1 MCNQMAWGRVNE
13 VEQSCFKFGVY
24 WIKVPPPKVCPRK
37 GVHGGGSQPWGN
49 SPSTDTSVRQQAYH
63 QPNPWNKQTINQ
75 ASKSK
80 ITLTSGVVEQPAT
93 PEVIKEEN
101 NEEEI
106 QPNGDVQQEEESKY
120 LKFYPYMTSDSF
132 LPKLPI
138 VFQTLSLRHT
148 TPPLSEDSEI

>member
-1 MCNQMAWGRVNE
+1 M
-13 VEQSCFKFGVY
+13 
-24 WIKVPPPKVCPRK
+24 
-37 GVHGGGSQPWGN
+37 
-49 SPSTDTSVRQQAYH
+49 DTSVRQQAYH